1 MTAKSD
7 KEQLEEMV
15 ESEQIILKAFDDIGV
30 ERPDDVLLL
39 TDDEIENKMGLKP
52 AQIKKL
58 KAVIAEYKKWKDDA
72 VYVLSVCFRV
82 WSLTA
87 RLRSEAAAAT
97 GPAKPDKGPPKN
109 NLKPSSKA

>member
-1 MTAKSD
+1 MAAKSD

-52 AQIKKL
+52 AHIKKL
-58 KAVIAEYKKWKDDA
+58 KAVIAEYKKWKEDA
-72 VYVLSVCFRV
+72 VYIVSVCFRV
-82 WSLTA
+82 WSLRS
-87 RLRSEAAAAT
+87 RLRLDA
-97 GPAKPDKGPPKN
+97 PPPKDGPKKHDKD
-109 NLKPSSKA
+109 KPKK